1 MLTEF
6 LFARKGKIM
15 KFHCDKNK
23 LADGLNTALKAV
35 SSRSTLPILQSFLL
49 KSQKGELKC
58 IGNDLEM
65 GIEVTIP
72 ASIEEEG
79 MIAVNA
85 RMFFEIIRKMPD
97 GEITISSEGSTVK
110 IASAHSEFNIN
121 AEDSKEFIMLPQV
134 ERNNPLVLSQG
145 ILKKKISQT
154 IFSISLDDNRKV
166 LQGELF
172 DIIDNRLNLV
182 AIDGYRI
189 SIQTMNL
196 KVNFPE
202 TSVIIPG
209 KTLSE
214 VQKILSSEE
223 TEEVSIY
230 FTDKHVLFEIE
241 QTIVVSRIIEGSFPK
256 YMQMFSED
264 FKTSVEVNRHQLLY
278 GIERAALL
286 ARESKKAPVKLELK
300 DGNLI
305 ITSNT
310 ELGTVYEE
318 IQIEQIGDNLVIAFN
333 PRYLME
339 ALKVIEEE
347 TVNLRLTI
355 SSNPCIIKPS
365 INQENQDYK
374 YLILPIRMV
383 N

>member
-1 MLTEF
+1 MEF
-6 LFARKGKIM
+6 K
-15 KFHCDKNK
+15 CDKDK
-23 LADGLNTALKAV
+23 LSEGLNTALKAV
-35 SSRSTLPILQSFLL
+35 SSRSTLPILQSFLI
-49 KSQKGELKC
+49 KSDHKAIKC

-65 GIEVTIP
+65 GIETRVEANI
-72 ASIEEEG
+72 IEEG

-85 RMFFEIIRKMPD
+85 RMFFEIIKKMPE
-97 GEITISSEGSTVK
+97 GEITISCETST
-110 IASAHSEFNIN
+110 IRIYSGHSEFNIM

-134 ERNNPLVLSQG
+134 ETSNPLVLAQN
-145 ILKKKISQT
+145 ILKKKIGQT

-172 DIIDNRLNLV
+172 DIIDNQLNLV

-189 SIQTMNL
+189 SIQSMKLNS
-196 KVNFPE
+196 PYGD

-223 TEEVSIY
+223 DELVSIY
-230 FTDKHVLFEIE
+230 FTEKHILFEMD
-241 QTIVVSRIIEGSFPK
+241 QTIVVSRIIEGAFPK

-264 FKTSVEVNRHQLLY
+264 FKTSIELNRHKLLY
-278 GIERAALL
+278 SIERAALL
-286 ARESKKAPVKLELK
+286 ARESKKAPVKLEIK
-300 DGNLI
+300 DSKLM

-310 ELGTVYEE
+310 ELGRVYEE
-318 IQIEQIGDNLVIAFN
+318 LDIDQTGENLVIAFN
-333 PRYLME
+333 PRYLVE
-339 ALKVIEEE
+339 ALKAIEEE
-347 TVNLRLTI
+347 GVNLRFTI
-355 SSNPCIIKPS
+355 SSNPCIIRPPMAKDKK
-365 INQENQDYK
+365 DYK

>member
-1 MLTEF
+1 MRF
-6 LFARKGKIM
+6 Q
-15 KFHCDKNK
+15 CDKDK

-49 KSQKGELKC
+49 KSAGQAIKC

-65 GIEVTIP
+65 GIEATVP
-72 ASIEEEG
+72 ANIAEEG

-85 RMFFEIIRKMPD
+85 RMFFEIVKKMPD
-97 GEITISSEGSTVK
+97 GEITIASEGTTIK
-110 IASAHSEFNIN
+110 IASGRSEFNIN
-121 AEDSKEFIMLPQV
+121 AEDSKEFIMLPEV
-134 ERNNPLVLSQG
+134 EKNWALTLPQAV
-145 ILKKKISQT
+145 LKKKISQT

-172 DIIDNRLNLV
+172 DIVGGSLNLV

-189 SIQTMNL
+189 SIQSMPL
-196 KVNFPE
+196 KDEYPE
-202 TSVIIPG
+202 SSIIIPG

-214 VQKILSSEE
+214 IQKILSAEE
-223 TEEVSIY
+223 EDLVSIY
-230 FTDKHVLFEIE
+230 FTDKHILFEMD
-241 QTIVVSRIIEGSFPK
+241 QTIVVSRIIDGAFPK

-264 FKTSVEVNRHQLLY
+264 FKTMIEIDRHKLLY

-286 ARESKKAPVKLELK
+286 ARESKKAPVKLEIK
-300 DGNLI
+300 DNHLI

-318 IQIEQIGDNLVIAFN
+318 LEITQSGDDITIAFN
-333 PRYLME
+333 PRYLLE
-339 ALKVIEEE
+339 ALKAIEED
-347 TVNLRLTI
+347 TINLRFTI
-355 SSNPCIIKPS
+355 ASNPCIIRPALAEQS
-365 INQENQDYK
+365 EEYK

>member
-1 MLTEF
+1 MQF
-6 LFARKGKIM
+6 R
-15 KFHCDKNK
+15 CDKDK
-23 LADGLNTALKAV
+23 LAEGLNTALKAV

-49 KSQKGELKC
+49 KSEDQTIKC

-65 GIEVTIP
+65 GIEATVP
-72 ASIEEEG
+72 AVVEESG

-97 GEITISSEGSTVK
+97 GEITISSETSTVK
-110 IASAHSEFNIN
+110 IASGRSEFNIN

-134 ERNNPLVLSQG
+134 EKNSPLVLSQSL
-145 ILKKKISQT
+145 LKKKISQT

-172 DIIDNRLNLV
+172 DIIDDHLNLV
-182 AIDGYRI
+182 SIDGYRI
-189 SIQTMNL
+189 SIQSMKL
-196 KVNFPE
+196 EEKYPE

-214 VQKILSSEE
+214 VQKILSAEE
-223 TEEVSIY
+223 EKLVNIY
-230 FTDKHVLFEIE
+230 FTDKHVLFEMD
-241 QTIVVSRIIEGSFPK
+241 QTIVVSRIIEGAFPK

-264 FKTSVEVNRHQLLY
+264 FKTSVEINRHKLLY
-278 GIERAALL
+278 SIERAALL
-286 ARESKKAPVKLELK
+286 ARESKKAPVKLEMK
-300 DGNLI
+300 DGNLM

-318 IQIEQIGDNLVIAFN
+318 LEISQTGDNLVIAFN
-333 PRYLME
+333 PRYLVE
-339 ALKVIEEE
+339 ALKAIEEE
-347 TVNLRLTI
+347 VVNLRFTI
-355 SSNPCIIKPS
+355 SSNPCIIRPS
-365 INQENQDYK
+365 MNADSQEYK

>member
-1 MLTEF
+1 MRF
-6 LFARKGKIM
+6 R
-15 KFHCDKNK
+15 CDKDH
-23 LADGLNTALKAV
+23 LADALNTSLKAV

-49 KSQKGELKC
+49 KSDGNFVKC

-65 GIEVTIP
+65 GIETTF
-72 ASIEEEG
+72 AAKNEEEG

-85 RMFFEIIRKMPD
+85 RMFFEIVKKMPD
-97 GEITISSEGSTVK
+97 GELTISSEGNTVK
-110 IASAHSEFNIN
+110 IASEHSEFNIN
-121 AEDSKEFIMLPQV
+121 AEDSKEFIMLPVV
-134 ERNNPLVLSQG
+134 EKKKPLVLSQG

-172 DIIDNRLNLV
+172 DIVNNKIHLV

-189 SIQTMNL
+189 SIQSMDL
-196 KVNFPE
+196 KADYE
-202 TSVIIPG
+202 DTSVIIPG

-214 VQKILSSEE
+214 IQKILSSEE
-223 TEEVSIY
+223 DEEISIY
-230 FTDKHVLFEIE
+230 FTDKHILFEMN
-241 QTIVVSRIIEGSFPK
+241 QTIMVSRIIEGSFPK

-264 FKTSVEVNRHQLLY
+264 FKTSIEIDRHKLLY
-278 GIERAALL
+278 GIERASLL

-300 DGNLI
+300 ENRMI

-318 IQIEQIGDNLVIAFN
+318 IETDHTGDSLVIAFN

-339 ALKVIEEE
+339 ALKAIEEE
-347 TVNLRLTI
+347 KVNLRFTI
-355 SSNPCIIKPS
+355 SSNPCIIRPTMNSEK
-365 INQENQDYK
+365 QDYK

>member
-1 MLTEF
+1 MRF
-6 LFARKGKIM
+6 K
-15 KFHCDKNK
+15 CDKDK
-23 LADGLNTALKAV
+23 LADGLNIALKAV

-49 KSQKGELKC
+49 KSAGETVKC

-65 GIEVTIP
+65 GIEATVP
-72 ASIEEEG
+72 ANIEEEG

-85 RMFFEIIRKMPD
+85 RIFFEIFKKMPD
-97 GEITISSEGSTVK
+97 GEITISSDLTTVK
-110 IASAHSEFNIN
+110 IVSGRSEFNIN

-134 ERNNPLVLSQG
+134 EKKQVLTLPQAT
-145 ILKKKISQT
+145 LKKKIGQT

-172 DIIDNRLNLV
+172 DIVGNRLNLV

-189 SIQTMNL
+189 SIQSLEL
-196 KVNFPE
+196 KQEYPE
-202 TSVIIPG
+202 SSIIIPG

-214 VQKILSSEE
+214 IQKILSPEE
-223 TEEVSIY
+223 EEQVLIY
-230 FTDKHVLFEIE
+230 FTDKHVLFEMD

-264 FKTSVEVNRHQLLY
+264 CKTMIEIDRHKFLY

-286 ARESKKAPVKLELK
+286 ARESKKAPVKLEIK
-300 DGNLI
+300 ENHLI

-318 IQIEQIGDNLVIAFN
+318 LEINQSGDDITIAFN
-333 PRYLME
+333 PRYLLE
-339 ALKVIEEE
+339 ALKAIEEE
-347 TVNLRLTI
+347 TVNLRFTI
-355 SSNPCIIKPS
+355 ASNPCIIRPALAEKS
-365 INQENQDYK
+365 EEYK

-383 N
+383 D

>member
-1 MLTEF
+1 MRF
-6 LFARKGKIM
+6 QCNK
-15 KFHCDKNK
+15 DK

-49 KSQKGELKC
+49 KSAGQAIKC

-65 GIEVTIP
+65 GIEATVP
-72 ASIEEEG
+72 ANIAEEG

-85 RMFFEIIRKMPD
+85 RMFFEIVKKMPD
-97 GEITISSEGSTVK
+97 GEITIASEGTTIK
-110 IASAHSEFNIN
+110 IASGRSEFNIN
-121 AEDSKEFIMLPQV
+121 AEDSKEFIMLPEV
-134 ERNNPLVLSQG
+134 EKNRALTLPQAV
-145 ILKKKISQT
+145 LKKKISQT

-172 DIIDNRLNLV
+172 DIVGGSLNLV

-189 SIQTMNL
+189 SIQSMPL
-196 KVNFPE
+196 KDEYPE
-202 TSVIIPG
+202 SSIIIPG

-214 VQKILSSEE
+214 IQKILSAEE
-223 TEEVSIY
+223 EDLVSIY
-230 FTDKHVLFEIE
+230 FTDKHILFEMD
-241 QTIVVSRIIEGSFPK
+241 QTIMVSRIIDGAFPK

-264 FKTSVEVNRHQLLY
+264 FKTMIEIDRHKLLY

-286 ARESKKAPVKLELK
+286 ARESKKAPVKLEIK
-300 DGNLI
+300 DNRLI

-318 IQIEQIGDNLVIAFN
+318 LEITQSGDDITIAFN
-333 PRYLME
+333 PRYLLE
-339 ALKVIEEE
+339 ALKAIEED
-347 TVNLRLTI
+347 TINLRFTI
-355 SSNPCIIKPS
+355 ASNPCIIRPALAEQS
-365 INQENQDYK
+365 EEYK

>member
-1 MLTEF
+1 MRF
-6 LFARKGKIM
+6 R
-15 KFHCDKNK
+15 CDKDK
-23 LADGLNTALKAV
+23 LADALNISLKAV

-49 KSQKGELKC
+49 KSDGNLVKC

-65 GIEVTIP
+65 GIEATLNADV
-72 ASIEEEG
+72 EEEG
-79 MIAVNA
+79 MIAVHA
-85 RMFFEIIRKMPD
+85 RMFFEIVKKMPD

-110 IASAHSEFNIN
+110 ISSAHSEFNIN
-121 AEDSKEFIMLPQV
+121 AEDSKEFIMLPTV
-134 ERNNPLVLSQG
+134 EKNNPLILSQG
-145 ILKKKISQT
+145 ILKKKIAQT
-154 IFSISLDDNRKV
+154 IFSISIDDNRKV

-172 DIIDNRLNLV
+172 DIIDNRVNLV

-189 SIQTMNL
+189 SIQTMDL
-196 KVNFPE
+196 KADYPD

-214 VQKILSSEE
+214 IQKILSSEE
-223 TEEVSIY
+223 DVEIAIY
-230 FTDKHVLFEIE
+230 FTDKHILFEMN

-256 YMQMFSED
+256 YLQMFSED
-264 FKTSVEVNRHQLLY
+264 FKTSVEINRHKLLY

-300 DGNLI
+300 ENSLI

-318 IQIEQIGDNLVIAFN
+318 IETNHTGDSLVIAFN
-333 PRYLME
+333 PRYLLE
-339 ALKVIEEE
+339 ALKAIEEE
-347 TVNLRLTI
+347 MVNLRFTI
-355 SSNPCIIKPS
+355 SSNPCIIRPTLNDK
-365 INQENQDYK
+365 NQDYK